1 MRLLSQNF
9 LATLKIRFLSLV
21 KIPLLY
27 YCRPRV
33 LDIND
38 NKVSILIP
46 FNRRSKNHLGSM
58 YFGALAI
65 GADISGGY
73 LALHHINKKKC
84 NVKLIFK
91 DFQAEFYKR
100 AEGDV
105 HFICEQGNEI
115 KNLVEKVTQSK
126 QRSEMVVNVK
136 AYVPDKFKE
145 EPVASFKLTLS
156 LK

>member
-9 LATLKIRFLSLV
+9 LATLKIRFLSLI

-38 NKVSILIP
+38 DKVSILIP

>member
-9 LATLKIRFLSLV
+9 LATLKIRFLSFI